1 MKKQTALIVMACF
14 AGLLSYRCTTSTKAT
29 PAADSTLTDMNVYGG
44 FKSQPEWGSHLVAIS
59 GCNDC
64 HTSKKMTDKGPV
76 DDTSVMLAGHFAQ
89 GPVPQLLPDQVA
101 KGMGATYDLTA
112 WHGPWGHSYAANL
125 TPDSTGIGEWTEEQF
140 INCLRKGIFKG
151 IEGSRPLMPPMPVA
165 GINNMTDDELKA
177 VFAYLK
183 TVKPVHNVVPDYQ
196 PPATH

>member
-1 MKKQTALIVMACF
+1 
-14 AGLLSYRCTTSTKAT
+14 
-29 PAADSTLTDMNVYGG
+29 
-44 FKSQPEWGSHLVAIS
+44 
-59 GCNDC
+59 
-64 HTSKKMTDKGPV
+64 
-76 DDTSVMLAGHFAQ
+76 
-89 GPVPQLLPDQVA
+89 
-101 KGMGATYDLTA
+101 MGATYDNTA

-165 GINNMTDDELKA
+165 GVNNMTDDELKA
-177 VFAYLK
+177 IFAYLK